1 MKNFFMK
8 KLLVLSLLAITIYS
22 CSRVTLSGRRRLA
35 LIPESTMQSL
45 ALTQYKGFLGTNP
58 PVKNTAEAQ
67 MLAKV
72 GARLSKA
79 VNEYMASKNLTKQL
93 AGYHW
98 EFNLVNNKDINAWC
112 MPGGKV
118 VVYTGLLPI
127 TANEAGLAAVI
138 GHEVSHALAR
148 HGSERMTQSMIAQ
161 GIALT
166 GDIATSNNTNV
177 NNTFNQAFGLGGTL
191 GLLAFSR
198 KHESEADEMGMIFM
212 ALAGYDPKE
221 AIEVWKRM
229 AAKGGAKPPEMLS
242 THPSDATRIANLT
255 KSLSKAM
262 VFYRPQ

>member
-1 MKNFFMK
+1 MK
-8 KLLVLSLLAITIYS
+8 KITTLSLLALLAFS
-22 CSRVTLSGRRRLA
+22 CSRVPLTGRRTMA
-35 LIPESTMQSL
+35 LIPESSMQSM
-45 ALTQYKGFLGTNP
+45 AITQYKGFLGTNP
-58 PVKNTAEAQ
+58 PVKTGTDAQ

-79 VNEYMASKNLTKQL
+79 VNDYMKSKNLTSQL
-93 AGYHW
+93 AGYNW
-98 EFNLVNNKDINAWC
+98 EFNLVNNKEVNAWC

-127 TANEAGLAAVI
+127 TLNEAGLAAVI

-148 HGSERMTQSMIAQ
+148 HGSERMTQGLIAQ
-161 GIALT
+161 GIAIG
-166 GDIATSNNTNV
+166 GDLATQNNAQTNSI
-177 NNTFNQAFGLGGTL
+177 FNQAFGVGGNL

-198 KHESEADEMGMIFM
+198 KHENEADKMGMIFM
-212 ALAGYDPKE
+212 AMAGYNPKE

-229 AAKGGAKPPEMLS
+229 AAKGGQKPPELLS

-255 KSLSKAM
+255 AGLKEAM